1 MSHRGC
7 RGHKVPYFIGYKMI
21 TIKQIE
27 DLILNKLEEDGVFVV
42 DLSVSTSNK
51 ISVTLDSENGI
62 PISYCV
68 DISRLIEHN
77 LDRDKEDFA
86 LEVSTAGLDQPLK
99 MPRQFRKNT
108 GRQVEVMT
116 NDDVKLTG
124 KLISSDEEGFTVETE
139 EKVKI
144 EGKKKKELK
153 ITPHRF
159 NFEDVKFVK
168 IVVSFK

>member
-1 MSHRGC
+1 
-7 RGHKVPYFIGYKMI
+7 MI
-21 TIKQIE
+21 TVKQIE
-27 DLILNKLEEDGVFVV
+27 DLILDKLEEDGAFVV
-42 DLSVSTSNK
+42 DLTVSPGNK
-51 ISVTLDSENGI
+51 ISVTLDSEKGI

-99 MPRQFRKNT
+99 LPRQYKKNI
-108 GRQVEVMT
+108 GREVEVMT
-116 NDDVKLTG
+116 NEDNKLKGRLTDADN
-124 KLISSDEEGFTVETE
+124 KGFTVETQ

-153 ITPHRF
+153 ITSHHF

>member
-1 MSHRGC
+1 
-7 RGHKVPYFIGYKMI
+7 MI
-21 TIKQIE
+21 TVKQIE
-27 DLILNKLEEDGVFVV
+27 DLILDKLEEDGVFVV

-51 ISVTLDSENGI
+51 ISVTLDSEKGI

-77 LDRDKEDFA
+77 LDREKEDFA

-99 MPRQFRKNT
+99 LPRQYKKNV
-108 GRQVEVMT
+108 GREVEVMT
-116 NDDVKLTG
+116 NDDVKLKG
-124 KLISSDEEGFTVETE
+124 KLIEADDAGFTVETE

-153 ITPHRF
+153 IIPHKF
-159 NFEDVKFVK
+159 NFEDVKYVK

>member
-1 MSHRGC
+1 
-7 RGHKVPYFIGYKMI
+7 MI
-21 TIKQIE
+21 TVKQIE
-27 DLILNKLEEDGVFVV
+27 DLILDKLEEDGVFVV
-42 DLSVSTSNK
+42 DLAVSPSNK
-51 ISVTLDSENGI
+51 ISVTLDSEKGI

-99 MPRQFRKNT
+99 MPRQYKKNI
-108 GRQVEVMT
+108 GREVEVLT
-116 NDDVKLTG
+116 NEDEKLKGKLTAA
-124 KLISSDEEGFTVETE
+124 DDEGFTVETQ

-153 ITPHRF
+153 ITSHQF

>member
-1 MSHRGC
+1 
-7 RGHKVPYFIGYKMI
+7 MI
-21 TIKQIE
+21 TVKQIE
-27 DLILNKLEEDGVFVV
+27 DLILDKLEEDGVFVV
-42 DLSVSTSNK
+42 DLSVSPSNK
-51 ISVTLDSENGI
+51 ISVTLDSEKGI

-99 MPRQFRKNT
+99 MPRQYKKNV
-108 GRQVEVMT
+108 GREVEVLT
-116 NDDVKLTG
+116 NEDEKLKGKLTAA
-124 KLISSDEEGFTVETE
+124 DDEGFTVETQ

-153 ITPHRF
+153 ITSHQF

>member
-1 MSHRGC
+1 
-7 RGHKVPYFIGYKMI
+7 MI
-21 TIKQIE
+21 TVKQIE
-27 DLILNKLEEDGVFVV
+27 DLILDKLGEDGVFVV

-62 PISYCV
+62 PISYCI

-77 LDRDKEDFA
+77 LDRDNEDFA

-99 MPRQFRKNT
+99 LLRQYRKNI

-116 NDDVKLTG
+116 NEDVKLIG
-124 KLISSDEEGFTVETE
+124 KLISVDDEGFTVETE

-153 ITPHRF
+153 ITPHQF
-159 NFEDVKFVK
+159 KFEDVKYVK
-168 IVVSFK
+168 VVVSFK

>member
-1 MSHRGC
+1 
-7 RGHKVPYFIGYKMI
+7 MI
-21 TIKQIE
+21 TVKQIE
-27 DLILNKLEEDGVFVV
+27 DLILDKLEEDGVFVV
-42 DLSVSTSNK
+42 DLSVSPANK
-51 ISVTLDSENGI
+51 ISVTLDSEKGI

-77 LDRDKEDFA
+77 LDREKEDFA

-99 MPRQFRKNT
+99 LPRQYKKNV
-108 GRQVEVMT
+108 GREVEVMT
-116 NDDVKLTG
+116 NDDVKLKGRLTEA
-124 KLISSDEEGFTVETE
+124 DDTGFTVETE

-159 NFEDVKFVK
+159 NFEDVKYVK

>member
-1 MSHRGC
+1 
-7 RGHKVPYFIGYKMI
+7 MI
-21 TIKQIE
+21 TVKQIE
-27 DLILNKLEEDGVFVV
+27 DLILDKLEEDGVFVV

-51 ISVTLDSENGI
+51 ISVTIDSEKGI

-77 LDRDKEDFA
+77 LDREKEDFA

-99 MPRQFRKNT
+99 LPRQYKKNI
-108 GRQVEVMT
+108 GRQVEVLT
-116 NDDVKLTG
+116 NNDVKLKGMLTEADDTG
-124 KLISSDEEGFTVETE
+124 FAVETE

-159 NFEDVKFVK
+159 NFEDVKYVK